1 MRKYRHLLVALL
13 LILVCFAYLAVRG
26 RVLTVRIL
34 LPARSEVISR
44 ECSGDGVVRLLEEQ
58 WEDNTLLMTFEG
70 VSPGKVDVN
79 IRMKD
84 DTNRYVRLY
93 VHVFG
98 IITENEILGY
108 STGSEI
114 VPWTV
119 TISALL
125 LLADQIVTYRRQTAV
140 NLYRYENI
148 RCLGLIFFLIFL
160 IFGQITYL
168 FSYHSLLST
177 ILSIL
182 SSAQF
187 FSTILLPIA
196 FVGSMIILVSNLK
209 LMRRE
214 GKNWRNMLGTITGSL
229 ICAGTLFSLLLGEFL
244 QRTTLVDVHNM
255 NGIALYVE
263 MLVEAAAFTVI
274 SYLECVLLGT
284 IILAVRAA
292 KRIPDF
298 DRDYMLILGCMIRED
313 GSLTPLLKGR
323 ADRALEFSGMQKAA
337 TGKELTFVPSG
348 GQGSDEIMPEAL
360 AIRNYLIEQG
370 VPEERILTEDRSV
383 NTEENLRYSLE
394 LIRGDWK
401 GKDEPKIAFSTTN
414 YHVLRGG
421 LFATQL
427 GIAVQ
432 GIGSPTRSYFWINA
446 FVREY
451 IATLYYERKSHLKT
465 ILFLFLCILFMVL
478 AARLSYN
485 S

>member
-1 MRKYRHLLVALL
+1 MRKYRYLLAALL
-13 LILVCFAYLAVRG
+13 LVLICFVYLAVRG
-26 RVLTVRIL
+26 KVITVQFL
-34 LPARSEVISR
+34 FPARSEVISR
-44 ECSGDGVVRLLEEQ
+44 EFSGDGSVRMLDEH
-58 WEDNTLLMTFEG
+58 WEGDTLLITFEG
-70 VSPGKVDVN
+70 ISPGKVNVD
-79 IRMKD
+79 ILTEDGTTRFL
-84 DTNRYVRLY
+84 RLY
-93 VHVFG
+93 VHLFG

-119 TISALL
+119 TIDALL
-125 LLADQIVTYRRQTAV
+125 LIADQIVTYRRQTAV

-160 IFGQITYL
+160 ILGQVTYL

-187 FSTILLPIA
+187 FSTILLPVA
-196 FVGSMIILVSNLK
+196 FVGSLIILISNLQ
-209 LMRRE
+209 LMRKE
-214 GKNWRNMLGTITGSL
+214 GKNWRNMLGTITGAL
-229 ICAGTLFSLLLGEFL
+229 ICAGTLFPLLLGEFL

-255 NGIALYVE
+255 NGIALYIE
-263 MLVEAAAFTVI
+263 MLVEAGSSTIV

-284 IILAVRAA
+284 IVLGVRAA

-298 DRDYMLILGCMIRED
+298 DRDYILILGCMIRED

-323 ADRALEFSGMQKAA
+323 ADRALEFAGMQKKA

-348 GQGSDEIMPEAL
+348 GQGSDEIMPEAT
-360 AIRNYLIEQG
+360 AIRNYLIDQG
-370 VPEERILTEDRSV
+370 VTEDRILTEERSV

-401 GKDEPKIAFSTTN
+401 GEDEPKIAFSTTN

-421 LFATQL
+421 LFATRL
-427 GIAVQ
+427 GIAAQ
-432 GIGSPTRSYFWINA
+432 GIGSPTRSYFWVNA